1 MIKQSLLIG
10 RGEAPVIGVKNFML
24 TNESIFII
32 EGSMPNER
40 SAALVDDM
48 FGIRYIDGKFVEFLD
63 INAVVNKT
71 KINSELLANEQNV
84 TDELLSALSEQ
95 LEDVVAKA
103 KEKLAESYRKYKE
116 ATDPLIDAEV
126 DKLAELEE
134 KHRDYQ
140 LSLFDDERRKSE
152 AGRRVDELFNNFTE
166 WVKETLDIRNDPYIR
181 IITVLTGV

>member
-1 MIKQSLLIG
+1 
-10 RGEAPVIGVKNFML
+10 
-24 TNESIFII
+24 
-32 EGSMPNER
+32 MPNER

-48 FGIRYIDGKFVEFLD
+48 FGVRYVDGKFAEFLD

-84 TDELLSALSEQ
+84 TDEMISALSEQ

-103 KEKLAESYRKYKE
+103 KEKLAESYRMYKE
-116 ATDPLIDAEV
+116 STDPLIDAEV

-140 LSLFDDERRKSE
+140 LSLFTDERRKSE
-152 AGRRVDELFNNFTE
+152 AERRVDELFDSFTK
-166 WVKETLDIRNDPYIR
+166 WVKETLDIRNNPYIR
-181 IITVLTGV
+181 IITVLTGVK